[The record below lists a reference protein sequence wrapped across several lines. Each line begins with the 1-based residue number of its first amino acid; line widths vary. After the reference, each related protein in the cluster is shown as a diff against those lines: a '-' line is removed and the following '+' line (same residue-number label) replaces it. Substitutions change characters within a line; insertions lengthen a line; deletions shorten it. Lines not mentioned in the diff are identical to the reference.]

1 MNARMKYILNEF
13 EKNQLGPDEPF
24 KFHCTMCGKC
34 CIKREDIL
42 LNPRDMYNLA
52 KELGMTP
59 HEVMNTYCET
69 YIGGDSRLPVVRL
82 KPRGEIRR
90 CPLLKD
96 RKCSVHNSK
105 PTVCALFPIG
115 RGIAGEK
122 GNIHSLTVKDIRH
135 FFSEPGC
142 GDDSETHTVREWL
155 GEFGFPLEDEFFF
168 AWNHLIAELGSIFR
182 AGEQVLSERTMSA
195 AWQMTFVKIYL
206 DYDLGRDFMQQ
217 FQANAEEVLDIMRR
231 MPAKK
236 DKKKGGK

>member
-24 KFHCTMCGKC
+24 EFHCTMCGKC

-122 GNIHSLTVKDIRH
+122 GNIHSLTVKDIRY

-155 GEFGFPLEDEFFF
+155 GEFGLSPEDEFFIKWQKCLF
-168 AWNHLIAELGSIFR
+168 ELSMCFCRLEKKLGADMGPIWSLTGSILYLMYDMEKPFEPQFS
-182 AGEQVLSERTMSA
+182 AHLGELHKLISE
-195 AWQMTFVKIYL
+195 L
-206 DYDLGRDFMQQ
+206 
-217 FQANAEEVLDIMRR
+217 AEE
-231 MPAKK
+231 
-236 DKKKGGK
+236 GGK

>member
-96 RKCSVHNSK
+96 RKCSIHNSK

-122 GNIHSLTVKDIRH
+122 GNIHSLTVKDIRY

-155 GEFGFPLEDEFFF
+155 GEFGLSPEDEFFIKWQKCLF
-168 AWNHLIAELGSIFR
+168 ELSMCFCRLEKKLGADMGPIWSLTGSILYLMYDMEKPFEPQFS
-182 AGEQVLSERTMSA
+182 AHLGELHKLISE
-195 AWQMTFVKIYL
+195 L
-206 DYDLGRDFMQQ
+206 
-217 FQANAEEVLDIMRR
+217 AEE
-231 MPAKK
+231 
-236 DKKKGGK
+236 GGK

>member
-69 YIGGDSRLPVVRL
+69 YIGSDSRLPVVRL

-105 PTVCALFPIG
+105 PTVCALFPVG

-122 GNIHSLTVKDIRH
+122 GNIHSLTVKDIRY

-155 GEFGFPLEDEFFF
+155 GEFGLSPEDEFFIKWQKCLF
-168 AWNHLIAELGSIFR
+168 ELSMCFCRLEKKLGADMGPIWSLTGSILYLMYDMEKPFEPQFS
-182 AGEQVLSERTMSA
+182 AHLGELHKLISE
-195 AWQMTFVKIYL
+195 L
-206 DYDLGRDFMQQ
+206 
-217 FQANAEEVLDIMRR
+217 AEE
-231 MPAKK
+231 
-236 DKKKGGK
+236 GGK

>member
-122 GNIHSLTVKDIRH
+122 GNIHSLTVKDIRY

-155 GEFGFPLEDEFFF
+155 GEFGLSPEDEFFIK
-168 AWNHLIAELGSIFR
+168 WQKCLLELSMCFCRLEKKLGADMGPIWSLTGSILYLMYDMEKPFEPQFS
-182 AGEQVLSERTMSA
+182 AHLGELHKLISE
-195 AWQMTFVKIYL
+195 L
-206 DYDLGRDFMQQ
+206 
-217 FQANAEEVLDIMRR
+217 AEE
-231 MPAKK
+231 
-236 DKKKGGK
+236 GGK

>member
-1 MNARMKYILNEF
+1 MNARKKNILNKF
-13 EKNQLGPDEPF
+13 ENNRLGPDEPF

-34 CIKREDIL
+34 CINKEDLL

-69 YIGGDSRLPVVRL
+69 YIGGDSRLPVLRL
-82 KPRGEIRR
+82 KPRGKIRR

-96 RKCSVHNSK
+96 RKCSVHNAK

-155 GEFGFPLEDEFFF
+155 GEFGLSPEDEFFIKWQKCLF
-168 AWNHLIAELGSIFR
+168 ELSMCFCRLEKKLGADMGPIWSLTGSILYLMYDIEKPFEPQFS
-182 AGEQVLSERTMSA
+182 AHLGELHKLISE
-195 AWQMTFVKIYL
+195 L
-206 DYDLGRDFMQQ
+206 
-217 FQANAEEVLDIMRR
+217 AEE
-231 MPAKK
+231 
-236 DKKKGGK
+236 GGK

>member
-69 YIGGDSRLPVVRL
+69 YIGSDSRLPVVRL

-96 RKCSVHNSK
+96 RKCSIHNSK

-122 GNIHSLTVKDIRH
+122 GNIHSLTVKDIRY

-155 GEFGFPLEDEFFF
+155 GEFGLSPEDEFFIKWQKCLF
-168 AWNHLIAELGSIFR
+168 ELSMCFCRLEKKLGADMGPIWSLTGSILYLMYDMEKPFEPQFS
-182 AGEQVLSERTMSA
+182 AHLGELHKLISE
-195 AWQMTFVKIYL
+195 L
-206 DYDLGRDFMQQ
+206 
-217 FQANAEEVLDIMRR
+217 AEE
-231 MPAKK
+231 
-236 DKKKGGK
+236 GGK

>member
-13 EKNQLGPDEPF
+13 EKNQLKPDEPF

-69 YIGGDSRLPVVRL
+69 YIGSDSRLPVVRL

-96 RKCSVHNSK
+96 RKCSVHNTK

-122 GNIHSLTVKDIRH
+122 GNIHSLTVKDIRY

-155 GEFGFPLEDEFFF
+155 GEFGLSPEDEFFIKWQKCLF
-168 AWNHLIAELGSIFR
+168 ELSMCFCRLEKKLGADMGPIWSLTGSILYLMYDIEKPFEPQFS
-182 AGEQVLSERTMSA
+182 AHLGELHKLISE
-195 AWQMTFVKIYL
+195 L
-206 DYDLGRDFMQQ
+206 
-217 FQANAEEVLDIMRR
+217 AEE
-231 MPAKK
+231 
-236 DKKKGGK
+236 GGK

>member
-59 HEVMNTYCET
+59 HEVLNTYCET

-122 GNIHSLTVKDIRH
+122 GNIHSLTVKDIRY

-155 GEFGFPLEDEFFF
+155 GEFGLSLEDEFFIKWQKCLF
-168 AWNHLIAELGSIFR
+168 ELSMCFCRLEKKLGADMGPIWSLTGSILYLMYDMEKPFEPQFS
-182 AGEQVLSERTMSA
+182 AHLGELHKLISE
-195 AWQMTFVKIYL
+195 L
-206 DYDLGRDFMQQ
+206 
-217 FQANAEEVLDIMRR
+217 AEE
-231 MPAKK
+231 
-236 DKKKGGK
+236 GGK

>member
-69 YIGGDSRLPVVRL
+69 YIGSDSRLPVVRL

-122 GNIHSLTVKDIRH
+122 GNIHSLTVKDIRY

-155 GEFGFPLEDEFFF
+155 GEFGLSPEDEFFIKWQKCLF
-168 AWNHLIAELGSIFR
+168 ELSMCFCRLEKKLGADMGPIWSLTGSILYLMYDMEKPFEPQFS
-182 AGEQVLSERTMSA
+182 AHLGELHKLISE
-195 AWQMTFVKIYL
+195 L
-206 DYDLGRDFMQQ
+206 
-217 FQANAEEVLDIMRR
+217 AEE
-231 MPAKK
+231 
-236 DKKKGGK
+236 GGK

>member
-122 GNIHSLTVKDIRH
+122 GNIHSLTVKDIRY

-155 GEFGFPLEDEFFF
+155 GEFGLSPEDEFFIKWQKCLF
-168 AWNHLIAELGSIFR
+168 ELSMCFCRLEKKLGADMGPIWSLTGSILYLMYDMEKPFEPQFS
-182 AGEQVLSERTMSA
+182 AHLGELHKLISE
-195 AWQMTFVKIYL
+195 L
-206 DYDLGRDFMQQ
+206 
-217 FQANAEEVLDIMRR
+217 AEE
-231 MPAKK
+231 
-236 DKKKGGK
+236 GGK

>member
-155 GEFGFPLEDEFFF
+155 GEFGLSPEDEFFIKWQKCLF
-168 AWNHLIAELGSIFR
+168 ELSMCFCRLEKKLGADMGPIWSLTGSILYLMYDMEKPFEPQFS
-182 AGEQVLSERTMSA
+182 AHLGELHKLISE
-195 AWQMTFVKIYL
+195 L
-206 DYDLGRDFMQQ
+206 
-217 FQANAEEVLDIMRR
+217 AEE
-231 MPAKK
+231 
-236 DKKKGGK
+236 GGK

>member
-69 YIGGDSRLPVVRL
+69 YIGSDSRLPVVRL
-82 KPRGEIRR
+82 KPRGKIRR

-96 RKCSVHNSK
+96 RKCSVHNAK

-122 GNIHSLTVKDIRH
+122 GNIYSLTVKDIRH

-155 GEFGFPLEDEFFF
+155 GEFGLSPEDEFFIEWQKCLF
-168 AWNHLIAELGSIFR
+168 ELSMCFCRLEKKLGADMGPIWSLTGSILYLMYDMEKPFEPQFS
-182 AGEQVLSERTMSA
+182 AHLGELHKLISE
-195 AWQMTFVKIYL
+195 L
-206 DYDLGRDFMQQ
+206 
-217 FQANAEEVLDIMRR
+217 AEE
-231 MPAKK
+231 
-236 DKKKGGK
+236 GGK

>member
-1 MNARMKYILNEF
+1 MNARMKNILNDF
-13 EKNQLGPDEPF
+13 EKNQLDPDEPF
-24 KFHCTMCGKC
+24 RFHCTMCGKC
-34 CIKREDIL
+34 CINREDLL

-69 YIGGDSRLPVVRL
+69 YIGSDSRLPMMRL
-82 KPRGEIRR
+82 KPRGEIKR

-122 GNIHSLTVKDIRH
+122 GNIHSLTVKDIRY

-155 GEFGFPLEDEFFF
+155 GEFGLSPEDEFFIKWQKCLF
-168 AWNHLIAELGSIFR
+168 ELSMCFCRLEKKLGADMGPIWSLTGSILYLMYDMEKPFEPQFS
-182 AGEQVLSERTMSA
+182 AHLGELHKLISE
-195 AWQMTFVKIYL
+195 L
-206 DYDLGRDFMQQ
+206 
-217 FQANAEEVLDIMRR
+217 AEE
-231 MPAKK
+231 
-236 DKKKGGK
+236 GGK

>member
-59 HEVMNTYCET
+59 HEVLNTYCET

-155 GEFGFPLEDEFFF
+155 GEFGLSPEDEFFIKWQKCLF
-168 AWNHLIAELGSIFR
+168 ELSMCFCRLEKKLGADMGPIWSLTGSILYLMYDMEKPFEPQFS
-182 AGEQVLSERTMSA
+182 AHLGELHKLISE
-195 AWQMTFVKIYL
+195 L
-206 DYDLGRDFMQQ
+206 
-217 FQANAEEVLDIMRR
+217 AEE
-231 MPAKK
+231 
-236 DKKKGGK
+236 GGK

>member
-69 YIGGDSRLPVVRL
+69 YIGSDSRLPVVRL

-96 RKCSVHNSK
+96 RKCSVHNAK

-155 GEFGFPLEDEFFF
+155 GEFGLSPEDEFFIKWQKCLF
-168 AWNHLIAELGSIFR
+168 ELSMCFCRLEKKLGADMGPIWSLTGSILYLMYDIEKPFEPQFS
-182 AGEQVLSERTMSA
+182 AHLGELHKLISE
-195 AWQMTFVKIYL
+195 L
-206 DYDLGRDFMQQ
+206 
-217 FQANAEEVLDIMRR
+217 AEE
-231 MPAKK
+231 
-236 DKKKGGK
+236 GGK

>member
-122 GNIHSLTVKDIRH
+122 GNIHSLTVKDIRY

-155 GEFGFPLEDEFFF
+155 GEFGLSPEDEFFIKWQKCLF
-168 AWNHLIAELGSIFR
+168 ELSMCFCRLEKKLGADMGPIWSLTGSILYLMYDMEKPFEPQFS
-182 AGEQVLSERTMSA
+182 AHLGELHKPISE
-195 AWQMTFVKIYL
+195 L
-206 DYDLGRDFMQQ
+206 
-217 FQANAEEVLDIMRR
+217 AEE
-231 MPAKK
+231 
-236 DKKKGGK
+236 GGK

>member
-34 CIKREDIL
+34 CIKRVDIL

-69 YIGGDSRLPVVRL
+69 YIGSDSRLPVVRL

-122 GNIHSLTVKDIRH
+122 GNIHSLTVKDIRY

-155 GEFGFPLEDEFFF
+155 GEFGLSPEDEFFIKWQKCLF
-168 AWNHLIAELGSIFR
+168 ELSMCFCRLEKKLGADMGPIWSLTGSILYLMYDMEKPFEPQFS
-182 AGEQVLSERTMSA
+182 AHLGELHKLISE
-195 AWQMTFVKIYL
+195 L
-206 DYDLGRDFMQQ
+206 
-217 FQANAEEVLDIMRR
+217 AEE
-231 MPAKK
+231 
-236 DKKKGGK
+236 GGK

>member
-13 EKNQLGPDEPF
+13 EKNQLGPDEPV

-122 GNIHSLTVKDIRH
+122 GNIHSLTVKDIRY

-155 GEFGFPLEDEFFF
+155 GEFGLSPEDEFFIKWQKCLF
-168 AWNHLIAELGSIFR
+168 ELSMCFCRLEKKLGADMGPIWSLTGSILYLMYDMEKPFEPQFS
-182 AGEQVLSERTMSA
+182 AHLGELHKLISE
-195 AWQMTFVKIYL
+195 L
-206 DYDLGRDFMQQ
+206 
-217 FQANAEEVLDIMRR
+217 AEE
-231 MPAKK
+231 
-236 DKKKGGK
+236 GGK

>member
-42 LNPRDMYNLA
+42 LNPRYMYNLA

-122 GNIHSLTVKDIRH
+122 GNIHSLTVKDIRY

-155 GEFGFPLEDEFFF
+155 GEFGLSPEDEFFIKWQKCLF
-168 AWNHLIAELGSIFR
+168 ELSMCFCRLEKKLGADMGPIWSLTGSILYLMYDMEKPFEPQFS
-182 AGEQVLSERTMSA
+182 AHLGELHKLISE
-195 AWQMTFVKIYL
+195 L
-206 DYDLGRDFMQQ
+206 
-217 FQANAEEVLDIMRR
+217 AEE
-231 MPAKK
+231 
-236 DKKKGGK
+236 GGK

>member
-82 KPRGEIRR
+82 KPRGKIRR

-96 RKCSVHNSK
+96 RKCSVHNAK

-122 GNIHSLTVKDIRH
+122 GNIHSLTVKDIRY

-155 GEFGFPLEDEFFF
+155 GEFGLSPEDEFFIKWQKCLF
-168 AWNHLIAELGSIFR
+168 ELSMCFCRLEKKLGADMGPIWSLTGSILYLMYDMEKPFEPQFS
-182 AGEQVLSERTMSA
+182 AHLGELHKLISE
-195 AWQMTFVKIYL
+195 L
-206 DYDLGRDFMQQ
+206 
-217 FQANAEEVLDIMRR
+217 AEE
-231 MPAKK
+231 
-236 DKKKGGK
+236 GGK